1 MIKVGLT
8 GGIGSGKSVI
18 ARIFLSMNIPVYISD
33 YRAKLLMESDKVVVK
48 KLKNYFG
55 NKIYKNGRLNRKLL
69 ASMIFD
75 NRVALEFVNSIVH
88 PAVEEDFRQWC
99 EKQKS
104 RYVIKESAILFEAG
118 ANKKLDYVITVY
130 APVSVR
136 VKRVTSRDD
145 ITEEHVRKRME
156 NQWPDEKKVL
166 LSDFV
171 IVNDDKTFV
180 LPQVLNLHN
189 FFLKQQV

>member
-18 ARIFLSMNIPVYISD
+18 ARIFLSMKIPVYVSD
-33 YRAKLLMESDKVVVK
+33 YRAKLLMETDKEVVK

-55 NKIYKNGRLNRKLL
+55 NKIYKNGKLNRKLL

-75 NRVALEFVNSIVH
+75 DKVALDFVNSIVH
-88 PAVEEDFRQWC
+88 PAVERDFRQWC
-99 EKQKS
+99 QKQKS
-104 RYVIKESAILFEAG
+104 KYVVKESAILFEAG
-118 ANKKLDYVITVY
+118 ANKELNYVITVY
-130 APVSVR
+130 APVAVR
-136 VKRVTSRDD
+136 VSRVTSRDK
-145 ITEEHVRKRME
+145 ISEEQVRKRME
-156 NQWPDEKKVL
+156 NQWPDEKKVK